1 VRPEPSPRRTSDVA
15 TEFARGLD
23 RRSVRQGDRR
33 REALLRALDELLHET
48 DLESITIADIAA
60 RAGVTRSAFYFYFE
74 NKAACMAALGAE
86 VYVAGI
92 AAAGHLSDDSLP
104 PARRIERMV
113 DDLIATV
120 RKHHYLYRAWLDARR
135 HSSAIREMWDGYLE
149 SFVVP
154 VARYIDAERAAG
166 RAPAG
171 PHSRTLATVLL
182 ELGDRILEGIG
193 PQDTLGDRRRADALA
208 TIWLRSIYGTT
219 EEARPRGASTSKGRA

>member
-1 VRPEPSPRRTSDVA
+1 VRPEPGPRHISDVA
-15 TEFARGLD
+15 GEFARGLD

-48 DLESITIADIAA
+48 DLESIAIADIAA

-74 NKAACMAALGAE
+74 NKAACMAALGAD

-120 RKHHYLYRAWLDARR
+120 RKHHYIYRAWLDARR
-135 HSSAIREMWDGYLE
+135 HSGAIREMWDGYLE

-182 ELGDRILEGIG
+182 ELGDRILEGVG
-193 PQDTLGDRRRADALA
+193 PQDTLDDRRRADALA
-208 TIWLRSIYGTT
+208 TIWLRSIYGTA
-219 EEARPRGASTSKGRA
+219 EQARPRGGSPRRRRV